1 MQYFGVPTCPYCK
14 KRVNLIRTWSLKRQG
29 EYRCPR
35 CGGISNIYL
44 SPLVY
49 VFALVAVFAGVAI
62 YFFHKFILDDITLTT
77 GIQVIIPFAVFF
89 LLSLFMVYLAKP
101 VIKKVPR
108 AQVDRKRRNKGNFE
122 ERRMPA
128 GRQGQTGQIF
138 YDGEDYQPHTN
149 YRAGPM
155 PQEQGDED
163 MKIVEPR
170 ESRPAYGETSVQRTV
185 VAAPRE
191 EITSQ
196 SVRAQAEASHTPAAA
211 SRAPQRQTVQSQAPA
226 RPVQPAA
233 QAAAPVK
240 PAAAVSSAQPAARP
254 RASAPVQAQVSAP
267 AAPRQAAAA
276 PVQRAVQPAV
286 QTAVPAKPA
295 AQQPRAEQPKAQDD
309 FFAKYDD
316 PEYINRRL
324 AELKRERE
332 QQGKQ

>member
-191 EITSQ
+191 EIASQ
-196 SVRAQAEASHTPAAA
+196 RPRAQAEASHTPVAAP
-211 SRAPQRQTVQSQAPA
+211 RAPQRQTVQSQAPA
-226 RPVQPAA
+226 RPVQPA
-233 QAAAPVK
+233 K
-240 PAAAVSSAQPAARP
+240 PAAAAVSPAQP
-254 RASAPVQAQVSAP
+254 RASAPVQAQAP

-276 PVQRAVQPAV
+276 PVQRAAQPAV
-286 QTAVPAKPA
+286 QAAVPAKPA
-295 AQQPRAEQPKAQDD
+295 PRAEQPKAQDD

>member
-149 YRAGPM
+149 YRVGPM

-196 SVRAQAEASHTPAAA
+196 SVRVQAEVSHTPAATPA
-211 SRAPQRQTVQSQAPA
+211 PRAAQRQTVQSQAPA

-240 PAAAVSSAQPAARP
+240 PAAAVSPAQPAAQP
-254 RASAPVQAQVSAP
+254 RTAAPVQAQVSAP
-267 AAPRQAAAA
+267 AAPRQTAAA
-276 PVQRAVQPAV
+276 PVQRAAQPAV
-286 QTAVPAKPA
+286 QAAAPAKPA
-295 AQQPRAEQPKAQDD
+295 PRAEQPKAQDD

>member
-1 MQYFGVPTCPYCK
+1 
-14 KRVNLIRTWSLKRQG
+14 
-29 EYRCPR
+29 
-35 CGGISNIYL
+35 
-44 SPLVY
+44 
-49 VFALVAVFAGVAI
+49 
-62 YFFHKFILDDITLTT
+62 
-77 GIQVIIPFAVFF
+77 
-89 LLSLFMVYLAKP
+89 
-101 VIKKVPR
+101 
-108 AQVDRKRRNKGNFE
+108 
-122 ERRMPA
+122 
-128 GRQGQTGQIF
+128 
-138 YDGEDYQPHTN
+138 
-149 YRAGPM
+149 M

-196 SVRAQAEASHTPAAA
+196 SVRVQAETSHTPAAA
-211 SRAPQRQTVQSQAPA
+211 PRAAQRQTVQSQAPA

-254 RASAPVQAQVSAP
+254 RASAPVQAQAP
-267 AAPRQAAAA
+267 AAPRKAVAA
-276 PVQRAVQPAV
+276 PVQRAAQPAV
-286 QTAVPAKPA
+286 QAAVPAKPA
-295 AQQPRAEQPKAQDD
+295 PRAEQPKAQDD

>member
-77 GIQVIIPFAVFF
+77 GIQVVIPFAVFF

-191 EITSQ
+191 EIASQ
-196 SVRAQAEASHTPAAA
+196 RPRVQAGASHTPAAA
-211 SRAPQRQTVQSQAPA
+211 PRAPQRQTVQSQAPA

-254 RASAPVQAQVSAP
+254 RAAAPVQAQAP

-276 PVQRAVQPAV
+276 PVQRAAQPAV
-286 QTAVPAKPA
+286 QTAAPAKPS

>member
-1 MQYFGVPTCPYCK
+1 
-14 KRVNLIRTWSLKRQG
+14 
-29 EYRCPR
+29 
-35 CGGISNIYL
+35 
-44 SPLVY
+44 
-49 VFALVAVFAGVAI
+49 
-62 YFFHKFILDDITLTT
+62 
-77 GIQVIIPFAVFF
+77 
-89 LLSLFMVYLAKP
+89 
-101 VIKKVPR
+101 
-108 AQVDRKRRNKGNFE
+108 
-122 ERRMPA
+122 MPA

-191 EITSQ
+191 EIASQ
-196 SVRAQAEASHTPAAA
+196 RPRVQAEASHTPAAA
-211 SRAPQRQTVQSQAPA
+211 PRAPQRQTVQSQAPA
-226 RPVQPAA
+226 RPVQPA
-233 QAAAPVK
+233 K
-240 PAAAVSSAQPAARP
+240 PAAAAASPAQPAAQPRP
-254 RASAPVQAQVSAP
+254 AAPVQAQVSAP

-286 QTAVPAKPA
+286 QAAVPAKPA

>member
-191 EITSQ
+191 EIASQ
-196 SVRAQAEASHTPAAA
+196 RPRVQAGASHTPAAA
-211 SRAPQRQTVQSQAPA
+211 PAPRAPQRQTVQSQAPA
-226 RPVQPAA
+226 RPVQPA
-233 QAAAPVK
+233 K
-240 PAAAVSSAQPAARP
+240 PAAAAVSSAQPAARP
-254 RASAPVQAQVSAP
+254 RASAPVQAQAP

-276 PVQRAVQPAV
+276 PVQRAAQPAV
-286 QTAVPAKPA
+286 QAAVPAKPA
-295 AQQPRAEQPKAQDD
+295 PRAEQPKAQDD

>member
-62 YFFHKFILDDITLTT
+62 YFFHKFILNDITLTT
-77 GIQVIIPFAVFF
+77 GIQVVIPFAVFF

-170 ESRPAYGETSVQRTV
+170 ESRPAYGEASVQRTV

-196 SVRAQAEASHTPAAA
+196 SVRAQEEASHTPASAP
-211 SRAPQRQTVQSQAPA
+211 RAPQRQTVQAPT

-254 RASAPVQAQVSAP
+254 RASAPVQAQAP

-286 QTAVPAKPA
+286 QAAAPAKPA

>member
-149 YRAGPM
+149 YRVGPM

-196 SVRAQAEASHTPAAA
+196 SVRVQAEASHTPAAA
-211 SRAPQRQTVQSQAPA
+211 PRAPQRQTVQSQAPA

-233 QAAAPVK
+233 Q
-240 PAAAVSSAQPAARP
+240 P
-254 RASAPVQAQVSAP
+254 RASAPVQAQAP

-276 PVQRAVQPAV
+276 PVQRTAQPAV
-286 QTAVPAKPA
+286 KAAAPAKPA
-295 AQQPRAEQPKAQDD
+295 PRAEQPKAQDD

>member
-1 MQYFGVPTCPYCK
+1 MEKRRALGFIRLLPWHISFQKGWSRYAVFWSPYLPVLQKTGQSHPHLVAEAAGGVPLPPL
-14 KRVNLIRTWSLKRQG
+14 RRHLQ
-29 EYRCPR
+29 
-35 CGGISNIYL
+35 YL
-44 SPLVY
+44 PLPLVY

-77 GIQVIIPFAVFF
+77 GIQVVIPFAVFF

-191 EITSQ
+191 EIASQ
-196 SVRAQAEASHTPAAA
+196 RPRVQAEASHTPAAA
-211 SRAPQRQTVQSQAPA
+211 PPGPPAADGTEPGSGPAGPARRPGGCPGEARRSGELRPACRPAPSLRAGAGTGPCRAPEGSGGAGPAGRPA
-226 RPVQPAA
+226 RGAGGRPGQARSPGGTA
-233 QAAAPVK
+233 QSPG
-240 PAAAVSSAQPAARP
+240 RFL
-254 RASAPVQAQVSAP
+254 R
-267 AAPRQAAAA
+267 
-276 PVQRAVQPAV
+276 
-286 QTAVPAKPA
+286 
-295 AQQPRAEQPKAQDD
+295 
-309 FFAKYDD
+309 
-316 PEYINRRL
+316 
-324 AELKRERE
+324 
-332 QQGKQ
+332 

>member
-1 MQYFGVPTCPYCK
+1 MESLPARTAK

-149 YRAGPM
+149 YAGRPHAPGAGGRGHEDRRAPGEPPRLRGRLRCSARWWPPPGRRSPARVFGPRQRPPI
-155 PQEQGDED
+155 PQ
-163 MKIVEPR
+163 R
-170 ESRPAYGETSVQRTV
+170 L
-185 VAAPRE
+185 AP
-191 EITSQ
+191 
-196 SVRAQAEASHTPAAA
+196 
-211 SRAPQRQTVQSQAPA
+211 RAPQRQTVQSQAPA
-226 RPVQPAA
+226 RPVQPA
-233 QAAAPVK
+233 K
-240 PAAAVSSAQPAARP
+240 PAAAAASPAQPVSQP
-254 RASAPVQAQVSAP
+254 RASAPVQAQAP

-276 PVQRAVQPAV
+276 PVQRAAQPAV
-286 QTAVPAKPA
+286 PAAAPAKPA
-295 AQQPRAEQPKAQDD
+295 PQPSRAEQPKAQDD

-332 QQGKQ
+332 QQEKQ

>member
-196 SVRAQAEASHTPAAA
+196 RPRVQAGASHTPAAA
-211 SRAPQRQTVQSQAPA
+211 PAPRAPQRQTVQSQAPA

-254 RASAPVQAQVSAP
+254 RASAPVQAQAP
-267 AAPRQAAAA
+267 AAPRKAVAA
-276 PVQRAVQPAV
+276 PVQRAAQPAV
-286 QTAVPAKPA
+286 QAAVPAKPA
-295 AQQPRAEQPKAQDD
+295 PRAEQPKAQDD

-332 QQGKQ
+332 QQEKQ

>member
-1 MQYFGVPTCPYCK
+1 
-14 KRVNLIRTWSLKRQG
+14 
-29 EYRCPR
+29 
-35 CGGISNIYL
+35 
-44 SPLVY
+44 
-49 VFALVAVFAGVAI
+49 
-62 YFFHKFILDDITLTT
+62 
-77 GIQVIIPFAVFF
+77 
-89 LLSLFMVYLAKP
+89 
-101 VIKKVPR
+101 
-108 AQVDRKRRNKGNFE
+108 
-122 ERRMPA
+122 
-128 GRQGQTGQIF
+128 
-138 YDGEDYQPHTN
+138 
-149 YRAGPM
+149 M

-191 EITSQ
+191 EIASQ
-196 SVRAQAEASHTPAAA
+196 RPRVQAGASHTLAAA
-211 SRAPQRQTVQSQAPA
+211 PRAPQRQTVQSQAPA
-226 RPVQPAA
+226 RPVQPA
-233 QAAAPVK
+233 K
-240 PAAAVSSAQPAARP
+240 PAAAEVSPAQPAAQP

-267 AAPRQAAAA
+267 AAPRQVAAA

-286 QTAVPAKPA
+286 QTAAPAKPA

>member
-170 ESRPAYGETSVQRTV
+170 ESRPAYGEASVQRTV

-196 SVRAQAEASHTPAAA
+196 SVRVQAGASHTPAAA
-211 SRAPQRQTVQSQAPA
+211 PRAPQRQTVQSQAPA
-226 RPVQPAA
+226 RPVQPA
-233 QAAAPVK
+233 K
-240 PAAAVSSAQPAARP
+240 PAAAAVSPAQPAAQP

-286 QTAVPAKPA
+286 QTAAPAKPS

>member
-77 GIQVIIPFAVFF
+77 GIQVVIPFAVFF

-211 SRAPQRQTVQSQAPA
+211 PRAPQRQTVQSQAPT

-254 RASAPVQAQVSAP
+254 RASAPVQAQAP

-286 QTAVPAKPA
+286 QAAAPAKPA

>member
-77 GIQVIIPFAVFF
+77 GIQVVIPFAVFF

-191 EITSQ
+191 EIASQ
-196 SVRAQAEASHTPAAA
+196 RPRAQAEASHTPVAAP
-211 SRAPQRQTVQSQAPA
+211 RAPQRQTVQSQAPA
-226 RPVQPAA
+226 RPVQPA
-233 QAAAPVK
+233 K
-240 PAAAVSSAQPAARP
+240 PAAAAVSPAQP
-254 RASAPVQAQVSAP
+254 RASAPVQAQAP

-276 PVQRAVQPAV
+276 PVQRAAQPAV
-286 QTAVPAKPA
+286 QAAVPAKPA
-295 AQQPRAEQPKAQDD
+295 PRAEQPKAQDD

>member
-77 GIQVIIPFAVFF
+77 GIQVVIPFAVFF

-185 VAAPRE
+185 VAAPR
-191 EITSQ
+191 
-196 SVRAQAEASHTPAAA
+196 
-211 SRAPQRQTVQSQAPA
+211 APQRQTVQSQAPA

-254 RASAPVQAQVSAP
+254 RASAPVQAQAP
-267 AAPRQAAAA
+267 AAPRKAVAA

-286 QTAVPAKPA
+286 QAAAPAKPA

>member
-196 SVRAQAEASHTPAAA
+196 SVRAQAEASHTPVAAPA
-211 SRAPQRQTVQSQAPA
+211 PRAPQRQTVQSQAPA
-226 RPVQPAA
+226 RPVQPA
-233 QAAAPVK
+233 K
-240 PAAAVSSAQPAARP
+240 PAAAAASPAQPAARP
-254 RASAPVQAQVSAP
+254 RASAPVQAQAP
-267 AAPRQAAAA
+267 AAPRKAVAA
-276 PVQRAVQPAV
+276 PVQRAAQPAV
-286 QTAVPAKPA
+286 QAAVPAKPA
-295 AQQPRAEQPKAQDD
+295 PRAEQPKAQDD

>member
-1 MQYFGVPTCPYCK
+1 
-14 KRVNLIRTWSLKRQG
+14 
-29 EYRCPR
+29 
-35 CGGISNIYL
+35 
-44 SPLVY
+44 
-49 VFALVAVFAGVAI
+49 
-62 YFFHKFILDDITLTT
+62 
-77 GIQVIIPFAVFF
+77 
-89 LLSLFMVYLAKP
+89 
-101 VIKKVPR
+101 
-108 AQVDRKRRNKGNFE
+108 
-122 ERRMPA
+122 MPA

-191 EITSQ
+191 ETTSQ
-196 SVRAQAEASHTPAAA
+196 SVRVQAETSHTPAAA
-211 SRAPQRQTVQSQAPA
+211 PRAPQRQTVQSQAPA
-226 RPVQPAA
+226 RPVQPA
-233 QAAAPVK
+233 K
-240 PAAAVSSAQPAARP
+240 PAAAAASPAQPVSQP
-254 RASAPVQAQVSAP
+254 RASAPVQAQAP

-286 QTAVPAKPA
+286 QAAAPAKPA

>member
-1 MQYFGVPTCPYCK
+1 
-14 KRVNLIRTWSLKRQG
+14 
-29 EYRCPR
+29 
-35 CGGISNIYL
+35 
-44 SPLVY
+44 
-49 VFALVAVFAGVAI
+49 
-62 YFFHKFILDDITLTT
+62 
-77 GIQVIIPFAVFF
+77 
-89 LLSLFMVYLAKP
+89 MVYLAKP
-101 VIKKVPR
+101 VIKKGAPGPGGPE
-108 AQVDRKRRNKGNFE
+108 APGNTGEIFE

-128 GRQGQTGQIF
+128 GRRRARPGRSS

-185 VAAPRE
+185 GGRPSGGDYQPECPGPGRDLPYPGGR
-191 EITSQ
+191 SPGP
-196 SVRAQAEASHTPAAA
+196 PAADGTEPGP
-211 SRAPQRQTVQSQAPA
+211 RP

-240 PAAAVSSAQPAARP
+240 PAAAVSSAQPAAQP
-254 RASAPVQAQVSAP
+254 RASAPVQAQAP
-267 AAPRQAAAA
+267 APAVPRQAAAA
-276 PVQRAVQPAV
+276 PVQRAAQPAV
-286 QTAVPAKPA
+286 QAAAPAKPA
-295 AQQPRAEQPKAQDD
+295 PRAEQPKAQDD

>member
-196 SVRAQAEASHTPAAA
+196 SVRVQAEVSHTPAATPA
-211 SRAPQRQTVQSQAPA
+211 PRAAQRQTVQSQAPA

-240 PAAAVSSAQPAARP
+240 PAAAVSPAQPRTA
-254 RASAPVQAQVSAP
+254 APVQAQAP

-276 PVQRAVQPAV
+276 PVQRAAQPAV
-286 QTAVPAKPA
+286 QAAAPAKPA
-295 AQQPRAEQPKAQDD
+295 PRAEQPKAQDD

>member
-185 VAAPRE
+185 VASPRE

-196 SVRAQAEASHTPAAA
+196 SVRVQAEASHTPAAA
-211 SRAPQRQTVQSQAPA
+211 PRAAQRQTVQSQAQA

-233 QAAAPVK
+233 QAAAPAK
-240 PAAAVSSAQPAARP
+240 PAAAAVSPAQPRAA
-254 RASAPVQAQVSAP
+254 APVQAQVSAP

-276 PVQRAVQPAV
+276 PVQRAAQPAV
-286 QTAVPAKPA
+286 QAAAPAKPA
-295 AQQPRAEQPKAQDD
+295 PRVEQPKAQDD

>member
-191 EITSQ
+191 EIASQ
-196 SVRAQAEASHTPAAA
+196 RPRVQAGASHTLAAA
-211 SRAPQRQTVQSQAPA
+211 PRAPQRQTVQSQAPA
-226 RPVQPAA
+226 RPVQPA
-233 QAAAPVK
+233 K
-240 PAAAVSSAQPAARP
+240 PAAAAASPAQPVSQPRP
-254 RASAPVQAQVSAP
+254 AAPVQAQVSAP
-267 AAPRQAAAA
+267 AAPRKAVAA
-276 PVQRAVQPAV
+276 PVQRAAQPAV
-286 QTAVPAKPA
+286 QAAVPAKPA
-295 AQQPRAEQPKAQDD
+295 PRAEQPKAQDD